1 MIMFHPEVK
10 SQRKHSETT
19 SRMVTYDVFLTVDV
33 CRCWCSHVFCLNEK
47 MVWRNVY
54 AIVAKAYHYQLKLH
68 ECEDLLTDVEVK
80 TTGATLVASPGSDA
94 I

>member
-19 SRMVTYDVFLTVDV
+19 SRMVTYDVFLTMDV

-54 AIVAKAYHYQLKLH
+54 AIVAKAYIRKPKLCRNVRLYLPMSKS
-68 ECEDLLTDVEVK
+68 ELL
-80 TTGATLVASPGSDA
+80 AQH
-94 I
+94 